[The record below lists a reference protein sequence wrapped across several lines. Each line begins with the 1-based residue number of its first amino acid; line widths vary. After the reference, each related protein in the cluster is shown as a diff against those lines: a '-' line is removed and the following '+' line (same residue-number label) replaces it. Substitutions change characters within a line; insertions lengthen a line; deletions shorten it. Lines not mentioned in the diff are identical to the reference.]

1 MRAEKMHAC
10 TQWLVWKDNS
20 QVIYSNI
27 FIYLKFYIVLEAD
40 MT

>member
-1 MRAEKMHAC
+1 MRAEKMHAY

-27 FIYLKFYIVLEAD
+27 YLKFYIVLEAD